1 MGASTILL
9 LMAAQQRRQHEED
22 ERRRRRQREEEERRR
37 EEKRR
42 REEEEHR
49 KMIEHRKNSPV
60 FYNSEDWQVNR
71 CVKAISMQSCVQDL
85 ISLIDEVRPKLI
97 EVEERKFD
105 SKILE
110 AGYEYEVLRRSLD
123 KDIETLKNLG
133 ISINGSQ
140 YELSRLT
147 PIDTL
152 VAKPSQTTESFGS
165 TFTIMG
171 GPPIELNPS
180 ILSSED
186 YYERRYQESEPET
199 IEKEFTELNLK
210 MKKYHKFG
218 KYLRFLLK
226 TKKYLALEDRSEILT
241 SRQEKCELRKKEMQ
255 SFKSLTKE
263 QLLVI
268 KSYFEHLNQL
278 SNISTKIGSLFTQKA
293 YVRYES
299 NMSIYDLSLKEIMSN
314 NNYSELVS
322 QVHEYISNII
332 SNDPKTMKEA
342 YELVKGEYPVAVSR
356 RSILDLIIT
365 NMKDYQKDG
374 NKELKLS

>member
-42 REEEEHR
+42 REEEEYR

-97 EVEERKFD
+97 EVEEKKFD

-123 KDIETLKNLG
+123 TDIETLKSLG

-140 YELSRLT
+140 YNLSRLT

-268 KSYFEHLNQL
+268 KSYFTHLDEL
-278 SNISTKIGSLFTQKA
+278 KKISVKIGNLFIEKGGL
-293 YVRYES
+293 RYPVNE
-299 NMSIYDLSLKEIMSN
+299 NVHDLAIKEVMSMEEYR
-314 NNYSELVS
+314 ELVS
-322 QVHEYISNII
+322 QTHEYVSRIYENEEE
-332 SNDPKTMKEA
+332 TMKGA
-342 YELVKGEYPVAVSR
+342 YELVKGEYPIEVDR
-356 RSILDLIIT
+356 RYIYDLIIS
-365 NMKDYQKDG
+365 NMRSYTREG
-374 NKELKLS
+374 IKELKLK